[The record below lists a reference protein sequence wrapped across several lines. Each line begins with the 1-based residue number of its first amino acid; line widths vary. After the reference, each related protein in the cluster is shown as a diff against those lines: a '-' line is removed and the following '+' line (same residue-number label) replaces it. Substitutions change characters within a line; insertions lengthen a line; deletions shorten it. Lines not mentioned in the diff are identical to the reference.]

1 MKIYLIGMP
10 LSGKSTIG
18 KLLSKQ
24 LKFKFLDLD
33 KFIED
38 TYQISIDELLL
49 NNQKHTFRLL
59 EEKALKEC
67 LKKDNIVI
75 STGGG
80 IVEKESNVLLME
92 GPKIFL
98 DVPLK
103 VLEQRKKTSKKRP
116 LLQLTSLE
124 SLYYKRID
132 KYNSFKDILIKE
144 EQIDKTI
151 KAILNALIEK
161 GFI

>member
-75 STGGG
+75 ST
-80 IVEKESNVLLME
+80 
-92 GPKIFL
+92 
-98 DVPLK
+98 D
-103 VLEQRKKTSKKRP
+103 RKSVV
-116 LLQLTSLE
+116 
-124 SLYYKRID
+124 
-132 KYNSFKDILIKE
+132 
-144 EQIDKTI
+144 
-151 KAILNALIEK
+151 
-161 GFI
+161 